1 MLLLSFFFKPGRSRS
16 VARYEDAHQRP
27 VVSRALPYL
36 APAPLAAAVTPYGG
50 WRVEPFFPI
59 QYGDAV
65 RRALSTSKESDNP
78 HAESP
83 RPHRRSLIQL
93 LKNRESFRGGW
104 VLSSNTLTS
113 GVHSTPCV
121 FFNQPSFPSPPPFFP
136 PLFCYLSDVL
146 IHYPTAH
153 PPVPEDVWC
162 AQPSQALSVN
172 SPFLRTHSERGGW
185 GLADAEG
192 VVGGR
197 AVGGRLITHSCV
209 EGVRWAPE
217 VLDKVQGL
225 VYTRTCSKGCICRTW
240 RWTFTQ
246 WRQAV

>member
-1 MLLLSFFFKPGRSRS
+1 M
-16 VARYEDAHQRP
+16 ARYEDAHQRP
-27 VVSRALPYL
+27 EVSRALPYL
-36 APAPLAAAVTPYGG
+36 APAPLAAAVSPYGG

-93 LKNRESFRGGW
+93 LKNCESFRGGW

-121 FFNQPSFPSPPPFFP
+121 FFNHPPLFLPSPLFFP

-172 SPFLRTHSERGGW
+172 SPFLRTHSERGGR
-185 GLADAEG
+185 GEAVDAEG
-192 VVGGR
+192 VVGGG
-197 AVGGRLITHSCV
+197 AVGGGLLLTAVWRGYVGPLRFLI
-209 EGVRWAPE
+209 RY
-217 VLDKVQGL
+217 KV
-225 VYTRTCSKGCICRTW
+225 
-240 RWTFTQ
+240 
-246 WRQAV
+246 

>member
-27 VVSRALPYL
+27 EVSRALPYL

-121 FFNQPSFPSPPPFFP
+121 FFNQPSFPSSPPFFP
-136 PLFCYLSDVL
+136 PSLLLSVGCVNPL
-146 IHYPTAH
+146 SNGSSTGSRGCVVRA
-153 PPVPEDVWC
+153 
-162 AQPSQALSVN
+162 AQPSAFGKLA
-172 SPFLRTHSERGGW
+172 FFTHAFREGRVGAGGCGGSCWRGC
-185 GLADAEG
+185 
-192 VVGGR
+192 GGGE
-197 AVGGRLITHSCV
+197 AYYSQLCGGGTL
-209 EGVRWAPE
+209 GP
-217 VLDKVQGL
+217 
-225 VYTRTCSKGCICRTW
+225 
-240 RWTFTQ
+240 
-246 WRQAV
+246 

>member
-1 MLLLSFFFKPGRSRS
+1 M
-16 VARYEDAHQRP
+16 ARYEDAHQRP
-27 VVSRALPYL
+27 EVSRALPYL

-93 LKNRESFRGGW
+93 LKNCESFRGGW

-121 FFNQPSFPSPPPFFP
+121 FFNHPPLSFLPPFF

-153 PPVPEDVWC
+153 PPVPEDVWR

-172 SPFLRTHSERGGW
+172 SPFLRTHSERGG
-185 GLADAEG
+185 
-192 VVGGR
+192 GGSGCGGSCWR
-197 AVGGRLITHSCV
+197 GRSGGRLIAHSCA

-225 VYTRTCSKGCICRTW
+225 VYTRTCPVRGCICRT
-240 RWTFTQ
+240 RDGHLLSGDRRFNQ
-246 WRQAV
+246 MPMVEP